1 MENRANSDEIC
12 LQVFAKAL
20 AATTHEIKNTL
31 SIINEN
37 AGLLEDLATLADE
50 DSGIPSGHIQSA
62 VSTIMKQVVR
72 SNMIMKN
79 LNTFAHSADTPF
91 AQVNLEQTLLLMIAL
106 TARQAAMKKI
116 AVSAACPLELGI
128 HTQVFSFESLV
139 YLTLCRIYNA
149 VASES
154 TLQVEAVEDN
164 AMIIISF
171 SVHDQAS
178 SPLDTVSDDETSLAA
193 KIGAALTGEKDTF
206 VIKIPAS
213 AAKK

>member
-1 MENRANSDEIC
+1 MENRANTDEIC

-37 AGLLEDLATLADE
+37 AGLLEDLVSLAEE
-50 DSGIPSGHIQSA
+50 DSGVPSGHIQSA

-91 AQVNLEQTLLLMIAL
+91 AQVNLEQTLLLMVAL
-106 TARQAAMKKI
+106 TARQAAMKKT
-116 AVSAACPLELGI
+116 AVSAACPPDLRL
-128 HTQVFSFESLV
+128 HTHLFSFESLV
-139 YLTLCRIYNA
+139 YLTLCRIYGV

-154 TLQVEAVEDN
+154 TLQLEAVEN
-164 AMIIISF
+164 NSMITISF
-171 SVHDQAS
+171 SVHDQS
-178 SPLDTVSDDETSLAA
+178 SSLLDTVSDDESSLAE
-193 KIGAALTGEKDTF
+193 KIGAVLAGEKDTF
-206 VIKIPAS
+206 IIKLPAS